1 VAVAAGRDVEHVLR
15 IKRSDIEPVWGESGF
30 LMVFQLADDLQLWFS
45 NVSQAIAET
54 QGLQTSEDDDDGS
67 NE

>member
-1 VAVAAGRDVEHVLR
+1 
-15 IKRSDIEPVWGESGF
+15 VWGESGF